1 MSVCQYVRISVCQ
14 YVRMSVYQKLYYK
27 WETRFSPSIIKI
39 EVNFLSEDS
48 PYHEHISYKYF
59 VRRSVSQATKGKYV
73 NMETRFFR
81 P

>member
-1 MSVCQYVRISVCQ
+1 MSVRMSVCQ

-27 WETRFSPSIIKI
+27 WEMRFSPSIIKI

-59 VRRSVSQATKGKYV
+59 VRQSVSQDKNGRNVKLQKHDFSSAI
-73 NMETRFFR
+73 
-81 P
+81 